1 MQYAQETLKFK
12 LNYIKLSEQKF
23 QMILLFIFVFQMLLS
38 NPILISPRL
47 LWEEKRLNL
56 FNEKLKFKLNFPIWQ
71 PWTCRW
77 KEN

>member
-38 NPILISPRL
+38 NPIWISPRL

-56 FNEKLKFKLNFPIWQ
+56 FNEKLKFKLNFSDMTTLTWY
-71 PWTCRW
+71 W